1 MAKKATTLDIRK
13 IDKEDLDK
21 FIENQNLINRYV
33 RSLGEITYELETLE
47 LQKQQ
52 TLQLIQQ
59 TQQQAQTHY
68 KEFETENGPGTID
81 LEKGT
86 FTPRSITGK

>member
-1 MAKKATTLDIRK
+1 MAKKAKTLDIRK

-33 RSLGEITYELETLE
+33 RSLGEITYELETLD

-59 TQQQAQTHY
+59 TQEKVKAHF
-68 KEFETENGPGTID
+68 KEFETENGPGTLD

-86 FTPRSITGK
+86 FTPIS